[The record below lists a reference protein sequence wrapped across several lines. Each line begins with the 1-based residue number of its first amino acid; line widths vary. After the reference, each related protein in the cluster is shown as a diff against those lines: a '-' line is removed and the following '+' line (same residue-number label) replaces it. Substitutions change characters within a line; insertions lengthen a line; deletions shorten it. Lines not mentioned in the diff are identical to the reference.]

1 MSPYT
6 LFLGWRAMRRG
17 VNDAST
23 ISASSST
30 RSGLK
35 GACGASRPLPWTPE
49 DRAILRA
56 RASQAA
62 DLVTDMRASMK
73 VYSDYIATLNL

>member
-17 VNDAST
+17 INDAPT
-23 ISASSST
+23 ISASSSIL
-30 RSGLK
+30 SGLRA
-35 GACGASRPLPWTPE
+35 ACGASRPLPWTPE

-62 DLVTDMRASMK
+62 DLVTDLRTAIK